1 MKKGAVRPES
11 PPPGA
16 AMSAALAR
24 GRSRLLLRDVLFG
37 IAAGTPVAGVGLV
50 VASASVRGA
59 AILCGLA
66 VLLAMVVIRLRRHT
80 RTAASVAWRI
90 EQSDPS
96 FKNLIVTAEE
106 LLRRPGRSPEW
117 IGDRV
122 LREAASRLQQAD
134 IRSSTPVASPALI
147 ALGALAAAAVL
158 PIAIRSQQQDRP
170 GVPGQAAVDPFR
182 RPTVVDVRLQPPAYT
197 NRPATSFVN
206 PERLEAL
213 EGTRLT
219 VSTRS
224 SDLRIRF
231 GDRPLAM
238 TSAGGQRTAEL
249 QLSESGYLAI
259 ESEGSVSADPVRF
272 VPVTVI
278 ADRAPIVRVERPGRD
293 LLLPNARA
301 TVDIDAA
308 ADDDIGLGSLALKYT
323 KVSGSGEEFEFVEG
337 ELPLSVTRQ
346 STQSWRARGRIPVA
360 ALGLA
365 PGDSLVY
372 RLTARDGRPN
382 LAGSSSSD
390 TFFVEIAGPGLV
402 PLEGFEMPPEQ
413 DRYAL
418 SQQMIVVK
426 VRRLREREKALS
438 PTALDEETG
447 AIAAEQRAVRGNF
460 VFLMGGHVEDEEEEA
475 EQSSEIQEGRL
486 ENTARREISRAVS
499 HMTTAEQALTAHDT
513 SAALGAALKAVESL
527 QRAFTRNRYILRT
540 MPSRLRID
548 PSRRLSGSLS
558 DVKDAERPVADPA
571 TAPDALLAR
580 QLLADVI
587 ALMSRLR
594 SDSSSAQAAAAL
606 SSAAERALAA
616 RPGDARWASIAQSLL
631 RLRGAVLEKQEQAR
645 IDADARAVLEA
656 LLHRVREDA
665 ATVRERT
672 PDRLES
678 AWAGEARR

>member
-1 MKKGAVRPES
+1 MKKDAVRPETA
-11 PPPGA
+11 PGEA
-16 AMSAALAR
+16 VRATLER
-24 GRSRLLLRDVLFG
+24 GRSRLLLRDVLLG
-37 IAAGTPVAGVGLV
+37 IAAGAPVAGAGLV
-50 VASASVRGA
+50 VASVSMRGA
-59 AILCGLA
+59 AILFVLA
-66 VLLAMVVIRLRRHT
+66 VAAAIAVGLLRRHA
-80 RTAASVAWRI
+80 RSAASVARRI
-90 EQSDPS
+90 ERSDSS

-106 LLRRPGRSPEW
+106 LLRHPGRSPDW
-117 IGDRV
+117 IGHRV
-122 LREAASRLQQAD
+122 LREAASRLQRAD
-134 IRSSTPVASPALI
+134 IRAAIPVAPPAVI
-147 ALGALAAAAVL
+147 ALGALAVTALL

-170 GVPGQAAVDPFR
+170 GVMGRAAVDPFR
-182 RPTVVDVRLQPPAYT
+182 RPATVEVTLHPPAYT
-197 NRPATSFVN
+197 SRPATVFVD

-213 EGTRLT
+213 EGTKLT
-219 VSTRS
+219 LSMRS
-224 SDLRIRF
+224 SVVRVRF

-238 TSAGGQRTAEL
+238 TSADGQRTAEL
-249 QLSESGYLAI
+249 TLSESGYMAI
-259 ESEGSVSADPVRF
+259 ESGGGAAADPVRL

-278 ADRAPIVRVERPGRD
+278 ADRAPIVRVEWPGRD

-301 TVDIDAA
+301 PVDISAA
-308 ADDDIGLGSLALKYT
+308 ADDDIGLESLALKYT

-337 ELPLSVTRQ
+337 ELPLALTRQ
-346 STQSWRARGRIPVA
+346 STQSWRARGRIPLA
-360 ALGLA
+360 ALGLE

-413 DRYAL
+413 ERYAL

-426 VRRLREREKALS
+426 LRRLRERERALS

-513 SAALGAALKAVESL
+513 SAALGAALKAMESL

-540 MPSRLRID
+540 LPSRLRID

-558 DVKDAERPVADPA
+558 DVKDAERPVSDPA
-571 TAPDALLAR
+571 IAPDRLLAR

-594 SDSSSAQAAAAL
+594 SDSSSTQAAPAL

-616 RPGDARWASIAQSLL
+616 RPGDARWSSIARSLL
-631 RLRGAVLEKQEQAR
+631 RLRGAVLEKAGQAR

-656 LLHRVREDA
+656 LMQRVREDA